1 MQVVIRTDSSTVIG
15 SGHLMRC
22 LTLAGRRQ
30 RADGAEVHFICR
42 DLPGNLSHLVPEGG
56 YRLHL
61 LPRHDKVTGLSGY
74 AAWLTVPQEVD
85 AEETVDV
92 LESLGQV
99 DCLVVDSYA
108 LDASWESRMRHFAK
122 EIFVIDDLADRKHDC
137 DVLLDQNFYLDKGK
151 RYDGLV
157 PEDCRML
164 LGPAHALLR
173 EEFYEVGRHRRKRR
187 GELKNLL
194 IFYGG
199 SDLTNE
205 TCKAVRAVL
214 RLSLPEVQIHVVVGG
229 SNPHKKEVETL
240 CRAHGFLHYHEQ
252 VDNMA
257 ELMNAADIMLGAGG
271 TTTWERCFLG
281 LPSIVTAIADN
292 QVKICEDC
300 HTAGLIDYLGFYDA
314 VSEQDIAKG
323 LLGMDADRMRRMTAR
338 CLRIFDE
345 KGLCDGELEVAAS
358 NMEG

>member
-1 MQVVIRTDSSTVIG
+1 MRYVIRVDSSTQVG

-30 RADGAEVHFICR
+30 REDGAEVHFICR
-42 DLPGNLSHLVPEGG
+42 DLPGNLSNLVPEGG

-61 LPRHDKVTGLSGY
+61 LPRHDEVTGLSGY

-85 AEETVDV
+85 AEETEAV

-108 LDASWESRMRHFAK
+108 LDGSWEGRMRPIVK
-122 EIFVIDDLADRKHDC
+122 EIFVIDDLANRKHDC
-137 DVLLDQNFYLDKGK
+137 DVLLDQNFYLDKES

-157 PEDCRML
+157 PEYCRML
-164 LGPAHALLR
+164 FGPAHALLR
-173 EEFYEVGRHRRKRR
+173 EEFYEVGRHRRKCR

-205 TCKAVRAVL
+205 TCKAVRALL
-214 RLSLPEVQIHVVVGG
+214 RMSLPEVQIHVVVGG
-229 SNPHKKEVETL
+229 SNPHKREVETL
-240 CRAHGFLHYHEQ
+240 CRLHGFLHYHEQ

-257 ELMNAADIMLGAGG
+257 ELMNMADLMLGAGG

-281 LPSIVTAIADN
+281 LPSLVTAIADN
-292 QVKICEDC
+292 QVQTCKDC

-323 LLGMDADRMRRMTAR
+323 LLGMDENRMRRMTER
-338 CLRIFDE
+338 CLHIFDE
-345 KGLCDGELEVAAS
+345 GKGMLG
-358 NMEG
+358 